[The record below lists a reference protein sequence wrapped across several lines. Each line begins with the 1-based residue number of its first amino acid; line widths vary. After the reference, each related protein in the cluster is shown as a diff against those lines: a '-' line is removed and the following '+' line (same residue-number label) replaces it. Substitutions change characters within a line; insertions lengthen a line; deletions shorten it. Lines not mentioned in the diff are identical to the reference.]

1 MPEVPGYEVQDR
13 LGAGGM
19 GEVYRARCRP
29 DGKVVAIKIEGD
41 RASQDPRARFHERF
55 LREARILRELRHE
68 NLPQFYAVGE
78 VADGR
83 VFIAMELLIGRTLT
97 AFVGQDLETLVPLFI
112 QCAKALKV
120 TSQAGVVH
128 RDVSP
133 DNFFVVEV
141 GGRSVV
147 KLIDFGISRDNAA
160 IADGLT
166 RTGTF
171 LGKLRYCS
179 PEQAGLL
186 RRHPVDWRTDLY
198 SLALTMYAVLL
209 NRLPFKG
216 ETSQEQFRE
225 RAKEL
230 DPEVFAAVPSE
241 RLRTLLAKMLRQNPA
256 DRPGSFDEI
265 VAELLRVKAEVA
277 EDQANRLDAKP
288 RPDDAGA
295 EAEPGNVAVPAA
307 PVTRVRSAPPAV
319 AARKAHGGPVSVE
332 TLAFIAGVLVLGS
345 LGLFLL
351 GSTSRVLAAALLL
364 TGLTLA
370 AIAVRRRRTGA
381 GRRPSS
387 SPSPRIPAPD
397 EALEEAREVSGARLV
412 IAGDGPNREVPLG
425 GERGESWPEEIVIG
439 RGVTEGPAAVRIAS
453 RAVSGLQARLRHQG
467 ETFSVENLSKTNTTR
482 VNGRELSSGER
493 RLLAAGDRIE
503 MGPVTVSLLLR

>member
-1 MPEVPGYEVQDR
+1 MPEVPGYEVEDR

-41 RASQDPRARFHERF
+41 RASQDPRARFRERF

-78 VADGR
+78 VPDGR

-112 QCAKALKV
+112 QCARALKV

-186 RRHPVDWRTDLY
+186 RRQPVDWRTDLY

-230 DPEVFAAVPSE
+230 DPEVFASVPSE
-241 RLRTLLAKMLRQNPA
+241 RLRTLLAKMLRQDPA

-277 EDQANRLDAKP
+277 EDQADRLDAESQLP
-288 RPDDAGA
+288 GES
-295 EAEPGNVAVPAA
+295 EAEPENVAVPAA

-319 AARKAHGGPVSVE
+319 AAAKAHGGPVSVE

-345 LGLFLL
+345 LALYVF
-351 GSTSRVLAAALLL
+351 GSTTRVVTAALLVM
-364 TGLTLA
+364 GLALA
-370 AIAVRRRRTGA
+370 AIAVWRRRTGA
-381 GRRPSS
+381 PARRSSSSSSSSS
-387 SPSPRIPAPD
+387 SPSPVVPAAD
-397 EALEEAREVSGARLV
+397 ETLEASREPSGA
-412 IAGDGPNREVPLG
+412 
-425 GERGESWPEEIVIG
+425 
-439 RGVTEGPAAVRIAS
+439 
-453 RAVSGLQARLRHQG
+453 
-467 ETFSVENLSKTNTTR
+467 
-482 VNGRELSSGER
+482 
-493 RLLAAGDRIE
+493 
-503 MGPVTVSLLLR
+503 